1 MKIYDLKEEDTCT
14 LEIEIKNSALEGILK
29 SNIYTLVDGHM
40 YYNNN
45 VFKIRYDLIND
56 DTLRNLTNEEV
67 FNSYENILDLKND
80 QQIKMDTPLD
90 SF

>member
-1 MKIYDLKEEDTCT
+1 M
-14 LEIEIKNSALEGILK
+14 EGILK

>member
-1 MKIYDLKEEDTCT
+1 M

-29 SNIYTLVDGHM
+29 SNIYTLVNGHM

-67 FNSYENILDLKND
+67 FNSYENILELKND
-80 QQIKMDTPLD
+80 QQIKMDTPVD

>member
-1 MKIYDLKEEDTCT
+1 MKIYDLKEEDTCK

-45 VFKIRYDLIND
+45 VFKIRYDLIYD

-67 FNSYENILDLKND
+67 FNSYENILELKND
-80 QQIKMDTPLD
+80 QQIKMDTPVD

>member
-1 MKIYDLKEEDTCT
+1 M

-29 SNIYTLVDGHM
+29 SNIYTLVNGHI

-67 FNSYENILDLKND
+67 FNSYENILELKND
-80 QQIKMDTPLD
+80 QQIKMDTPVD

>member
-1 MKIYDLKEEDTCT
+1 MKIYDLKEEDTCV

-29 SNIYTLVDGHM
+29 SNIYTLVNGHM

-67 FNSYENILDLKND
+67 FNSYENILELKND
-80 QQIKMDTPLD
+80 QQIKMDTPVD